1 LSLNSVC
8 PAVRNKGKPRP
19 APRLCHRPRLARP
32 GTRPRPRERTPGPPR
47 MTSPAP
53 GSRRTLAVLCLASMG
68 WAFSFALGV
77 EVAPLWLKDAGFSPK
92 AIGLN
97 TSVYYLGVAVA
108 SVSAP
113 RLMGRAGRR
122 CVVAGMLADALVT
135 ALLPWAGG
143 AAAWF
148 ALRAVAGAATAMS
161 LIPMETLVNHNAAPE
176 RRARDFGVYAFG

>member
-1 LSLNSVC
+1 
-8 PAVRNKGKPRP
+8 
-19 APRLCHRPRLARP
+19 
-32 GTRPRPRERTPGPPR
+32 
-47 MTSPAP
+47 
-53 GSRRTLAVLCLASMG
+53 MG

-108 SVSAP
+108 SVFVP

-143 AAAWF
+143 VAAWF
-148 ALRAVAGAATAMS
+148 ALHAVAGAATAMS
-161 LIPMETLVNHNAAPE
+161 LIPWRRSSTTMRRRSAAP
-176 RRARDFGVYAFG
+176 ATSASTPSGWH